1 MKAKNY
7 EFEFGRIHSASHPEV
22 VKLQFISTWLR
33 CPFLPLHLILLFVHS
48 ESVIFLLQDL
58 SLSVP
63 QFIQLYIV
71 LLPWLTHLNLSFFL
85 HFYASLSFFL
95 QLYWSLSFFL
105 SFFHSFSLYFSV
117 SLYGSHFSFT
127 IYFGFFLCLCVT
139 VIIIIIDL
147 LPNILVGPT
156 WDTFCSENWC
166 MTDATTKNNC
176 LSHCSSHIQL

>member
-1 MKAKNY
+1 MPISPPSSHSTLCS
-7 EFEFGRIHSASHPEV
+7 FRIGYFFIARSFPFSSA
-22 VKLQFISTWLR
+22 IYST
-33 CPFLPLHLILLFVHS
+33 LHCS
-48 ESVIFLLQDL
+48 TSMANSSQ
-58 SLSVP
+58 
-63 QFIQLYIV
+63 
-71 LLPWLTHLNLSFFL
+71 SFFL
-85 HFYASLSFFL
+85 SALVCVSLFLSFCSCMSLF
-95 QLYWSLSFFL
+95 LSFFL
-105 SFFHSFSLYFSV
+105 SLFLHFSV